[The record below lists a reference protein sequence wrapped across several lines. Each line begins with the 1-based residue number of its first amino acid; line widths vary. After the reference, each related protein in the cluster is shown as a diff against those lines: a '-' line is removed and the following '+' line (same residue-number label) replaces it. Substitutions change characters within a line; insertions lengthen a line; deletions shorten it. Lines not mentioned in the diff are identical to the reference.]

1 MTKSSESGTVGA
13 LGAKIST
20 SLMFSHLAEFAKRV
34 KLSGTAE
41 ELESF
46 RYLQAV
52 LDGYGYVTSL
62 IQHDAY
68 ISLPGRVLV
77 EVAGETPRCITHSFS
92 RSSPDRGLTGLVVYV
107 GQGTDG
113 DFASV
118 DVKGRVV
125 LVDGLATPA
134 ASLRASRAGARGQI
148 HISPHEHLHEMCIS
162 PVWGSPDT
170 DTVHLLPTTVVL
182 TIGRSAG
189 ERIKARIADGK
200 PVEATINA
208 EIDTGWRA
216 TPLLVAELPPQDQ
229 TEGPFVLFSGHHD
242 TWHYGVMDNGGANAV
257 MLEVARIV
265 AGRRTEWRR
274 GLRLCFWSGHS
285 HGRYS
290 GSAWYADHRWQELER
305 RCAVHVYVDSAGA
318 KGNTVLADM
327 PVCAE
332 LKTFAR
338 EVILEQGQQELT
350 GLRMSRAGDQSF
362 WGIGVPSLF
371 MTVGEQPLGSG
382 ENVLG
387 SIFAGSGRKGAGFGW
402 WWHTPD
408 DTLDKM
414 DEGLLG
420 RDTRIYLH
428 AIWAL
433 LTSPILPL
441 DYEAY
446 AASLAAELGSLRD
459 AVGPVLDV
467 RGVIARVEHLA
478 AGARAL
484 KEQAAG
490 SDALDD
496 ELANAALMKLSRC
509 LVPLDYTSGDRFGHD
524 PALPQAAFP
533 VLDPLR
539 MLVAMRE
546 GSESARFA
554 AVGAVRTC
562 NRIRSAIEEAI
573 QIVEGALSPNPV
585 KRN

>member
-1 MTKSSESGTVGA
+1 
-13 LGAKIST
+13 
-20 SLMFSHLAEFAKRV
+20 
-34 KLSGTAE
+34 
-41 ELESF
+41 
-46 RYLQAV
+46 
-52 LDGYGYVTSL
+52 
-62 IQHDAY
+62 
-68 ISLPGRVLV
+68 VLV
-77 EVAGETPRCITHSFS
+77 E
-92 RSSPDRGLTGLVVYV
+92 
-107 GQGTDG
+107 
-113 DFASV
+113 
-118 DVKGRVV
+118 
-125 LVDGLATPA
+125 GLATPA
-134 ASLRASRAGARGQI
+134 ASLRASRAGALGQI
-148 HISPHEHLHEMCIS
+148 HISAHEHLHEMCIS

-170 DTVHLLPTTVVL
+170 DTVHLLPSTVVL
-182 TIGRSAG
+182 TIDRSAG
-189 ERIKARIADGK
+189 ERIKGRIADGK

-216 TPLLVAELPPQDQ
+216 TPLLVAELPPSGQ
-229 TEGPFVLFSGHHD
+229 TVGPFVLFSGHHD

-265 AGRRTEWRR
+265 VGRRTEWQR

-459 AVGPVLDV
+459 GVEPVLDL

-490 SDALDD
+490 SDALDN

-524 PALPQAAFP
+524 PALPQTAFP

-539 MLVAMRE
+539 LLVRMRE
-546 GSESARFA
+546 GSEGARFA
-554 AVGAVRTC
+554 AVGAVRAR
-562 NRIRSAIEEAI
+562 NRIRGAIEEAI
-573 QIVEGALSPNPV
+573 QIVEGALGPNPV
-585 KRN
+585 ARN

>member
-1 MTKSSESGTVGA
+1 MTGSSETVGVLCA
-13 LGAKIST
+13 TIST

-46 RYLQAV
+46 RYLKAV

-68 ISLPGRVLV
+68 LSLPGRALLK
-77 EVAGETPRCITHSFS
+77 VAGETPRCITHSFS
-92 RSSPDRGLTGLVVYV
+92 RSSPVGGLTGLVVYV
-107 GQGTDG
+107 GQGTDQ
-113 DFASV
+113 DFTAA

-125 LVDGLATPA
+125 LVEGLATPA
-134 ASLRASRAGARGQI
+134 ASLRASRAGALGQI
-148 HISPHEHLHEMCIS
+148 HISPDEHLHEMCVS

-170 DTVHLLPTTVVL
+170 ETVHMLPSTVVL
-182 TIGRSAG
+182 TIARSAG
-189 ERIKARIADGK
+189 ERIKARIADGE

-208 EIDTGWRA
+208 EIETGWRA
-216 TPLLVAELPPQDQ
+216 TPLLVAELPPHGQ

-318 KGNTVLADM
+318 KCNTVLADM

-332 LKTFAR
+332 LKSFAR
-338 EVILEQGQQELT
+338 EVIWEQGQQELT

-446 AASLAAELGSLRD
+446 AASLAAELGSLRG
-459 AVGPVLDV
+459 AVEPVLDL
-467 RGVIARVEHLA
+467 RDVIARVEDLA

-484 KEQAAG
+484 KEQAGG
-490 SDALDD
+490 SNTLDD
-496 ELANAALMKLSRC
+496 GLANAVLMKLSRC

-524 PALPQAAFP
+524 LALPQAAFP

-539 MLVAMRE
+539 LLVRMPE
-546 GSESARFA
+546 GSEGARFA
-554 AVGAVRTC
+554 AVGAVRAR

-573 QIVEGALSPNPV
+573 QIVEGFLGPNPV
-585 KRN
+585 TRN

>member
-1 MTKSSESGTVGA
+1 MTRSSETGTVGVLCA
-13 LGAKIST
+13 EIST

-46 RYLQAV
+46 RYLQAM

-68 ISLPGRVLV
+68 ISLPGRALV

-92 RSSPDRGLTGLVVYV
+92 RSSPDRGLTTLVVYV
-107 GQGTDG
+107 GQGTDQ
-113 DFASV
+113 DFAAA

-125 LVDGLATPA
+125 LVEGLATPA
-134 ASLRASRAGARGQI
+134 ASLRASRAGALGQI

-162 PVWGSPDT
+162 PVWGSPDS
-170 DTVHLLPTTVVL
+170 DTVHLLPSTVVL

-189 ERIKARIADGK
+189 ERIKALIADGK

-208 EIDTGWRA
+208 EINTGWRA
-216 TPLLVAELPPQDQ
+216 TPLLVAELPPQGQ

-382 ENVLG
+382 ENILG

-414 DEGLLG
+414 DESLLG

-428 AIWAL
+428 AIWGL

-459 AVGPVLDV
+459 GVEPVLDL

-490 SDALDD
+490 SDALDN

-524 PALPQAAFP
+524 PALPQTAFP

-539 MLVAMRE
+539 MLVGMRE
-546 GSESARFA
+546 GSEGARFA
-554 AVGAVRTC
+554 AVGAVRAR
-562 NRIRSAIEEAI
+562 NMIRSAIEEAI
-573 QIVEGALSPNPV
+573 QIVEGALGPNPV
-585 KRN
+585 TRN